1 MAKTRVT
8 ITLIHGLTI
17 GEGVNEYTGKEVVL
31 REPTAGD
38 ILDAQEAS
46 ERLMM
51 VPTPE
56 GGAEPMLISSP
67 SRSSMEV
74 LRRQIVSVGDI
85 SGPLDEKLLRKLD
98 PEDLNLLLH
107 ETGNLSAGGV
117 NQVQEELVKRG
128 RDEGGRPD
136 AD

>member
-1 MAKTRVT
+1 MSKTRVT
-8 ITLIHGLTI
+8 ITLIHGLAI
-17 GEGVNEYTGKEVVL
+17 GEDTHKEVVL

-67 SRSSMEV
+67 SRSSVEV
-74 LRRQIVSVGDI
+74 LRRQIVSIGDI

-98 PEDLNLLLH
+98 PEDLDMLLAV
-107 ETGNLSAGGV
+107 TGNFDAGGS
-117 NQVQEELVKRG
+117 NQVQKEVVRRG
-128 RDEGGRPD
+128 RDEGGRPG
-136 AD
+136 AE

>member
-1 MAKTRVT
+1 MSKTRVT
-8 ITLIHGLTI
+8 VTLIHGLAI
-17 GEGVNEYTGKEVVL
+17 GEDTHKEVVL

-46 ERLMM
+46 ECLRM
-51 VPTPE
+51 VPTPD
-56 GGAEPMLISSP
+56 GGLEPMLISSP

-98 PEDLNLLLH
+98 PEDLDMLLAV
-107 ETGNLSAGGV
+107 TGNFDAGGS
-117 NQVQEELVKRG
+117 NQVQKEVVRRG
-128 RDEGGRPD
+128 RDEGGRPG
-136 AD
+136 AE

>member
-1 MAKTRVT
+1 MSKTRVT
-8 ITLIHGLTI
+8 ITLIHGLAI
-17 GEGVNEYTGKEVVL
+17 GEDTHKEVVL

-74 LRRQIVSVGDI
+74 LRRQIVTIGDI

-98 PEDLNLLLH
+98 PEDLDLLLAV
-107 ETGNLSAGGV
+107 TGNFDAGGS
-117 NQVQEELVKRG
+117 NQVQKEVVRRG
-128 RDEGGRPD
+128 RDEGGRPG
-136 AD
+136 AE

>member
-1 MAKTRVT
+1 MSKTRVT
-8 ITLIHGLTI
+8 ITLIHGLAI
-17 GEGVNEYTGKEVVL
+17 GEDTHKEVVL

-67 SRSSMEV
+67 SRSSVEV
-74 LRRQIVSVGDI
+74 LRRQIVSIGDI

-98 PEDLNLLLH
+98 PEDLDLLLAV
-107 ETGNLSAGGV
+107 TGNFDAGGS
-117 NQVQEELVKRG
+117 NQVQKEVVRRG
-128 RDEGGRPD
+128 RDEGGRPG
-136 AD
+136 AE

>member
-1 MAKTRVT
+1 MSKARVT
-8 ITLIHGLTI
+8 ITLIHGLAI
-17 GEGVNEYTGKEVVL
+17 GEDTHKEVVL

-51 VPTPE
+51 VPAPD
-56 GGAEPMLISSP
+56 GGFEPMLISSP

-74 LRRQIVSVGDI
+74 LRRQIVTIGDI

-98 PEDLNLLLH
+98 PEDLNLLLQK
-107 ETGNLSAGGV
+107 TGNLSAGSI

>member
-1 MAKTRVT
+1 MSKTRVT
-8 ITLIHGLTI
+8 ITLIHGLAI
-17 GEGVNEYTGKEVVL
+17 GEDTHKEVVL

-56 GGAEPMLISSP
+56 GGQEPMLISSP

-74 LRRQIVSVGDI
+74 LRRQIVSIGDI

-98 PEDLNLLLH
+98 PEDLDMLLAV
-107 ETGNLSAGGV
+107 TGNFDAGGS
-117 NQVQEELVKRG
+117 NQVQKEVVQRG
-128 RDEGGRPD
+128 RDEGGRPGTE
-136 AD
+136 